1 MHPSRYPINRMSQG
15 QKPSSAE
22 TKCVAQSY
30 SQGRTGTYPSQT
42 CFTQSEQKSGTV
54 TGSTDGLWK

>member
-1 MHPSRYPINRMSQG
+1 MSQG

-42 CFTQSEQKSGTV
+42 CFTQSEQKRGIV
-54 TGSTDGLWK
+54 TGTTDG

>member
-1 MHPSRYPINRMSQG
+1 MLPCRYATNRMSQG

-22 TKCVAQSY
+22 TKCVAQSH

-42 CFTQSEQKSGTV
+42 CFTQSEQKRGIV
-54 TGSTDGLWK
+54 TGTTDG